1 MELSDALG
9 ISDRAVFSLLAQMDE
24 SFSIYSERDPD
35 NKRCVRYK
43 AKSSDPNLKL
53 PLVELSDLEK
63 TYLRYLAESPDAVF
77 FGNEYHRLIN
87 KVR

>member
-43 AKSSDPNLKL
+43 AKSSDPNLKATTCRTIGFR
-53 PLVELSDLEK
+53 ENLSEIFG
-63 TYLRYLAESPDAVF
+63 RISGCRF
-77 FGNEYHRLIN
+77 FRQ
-87 KVR
+87 